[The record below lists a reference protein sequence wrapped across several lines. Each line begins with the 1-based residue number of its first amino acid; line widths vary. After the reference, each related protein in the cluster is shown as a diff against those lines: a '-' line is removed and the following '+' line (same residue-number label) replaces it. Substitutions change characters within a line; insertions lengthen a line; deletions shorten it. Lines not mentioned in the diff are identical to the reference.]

1 MDQLQS
7 TAAGNARPNPRWP
20 LAAGGFLT
28 IWVAYGLS
36 WIPGGALYSA
46 GPVAALAIA
55 YLVSVVVFFEPVQ
68 ADDVRSGFVPDLPQD
83 ELKDRLYALD
93 EANEVFGTSLSAADM
108 FRLVSSRIGEIF
120 EFETVCLLL
129 PDETGTALRISQADG
144 LNGSTFRDVE
154 VPVGNSLAGTALRSA
169 QIEIDNTLAGDTAG
183 IGEERLRG
191 FVSAVAIPL
200 SDGDKPFA
208 VLQLFTGKQIDQSSE
223 IVKVLQAVRDHVTP
237 IFRSSLAFE
246 RSLTNALTDAV
257 TGLPNERAFRMVLE
271 NHLAESARHREARPL
286 SVLTID
292 IRDFAAV
299 NTMLGHAAG
308 DRLLE
313 FAARRI
319 GESLRRMDFLA
330 RTVNDEFNIILP
342 TATEKVALEIIDRIK
357 RGFESA
363 EFDIGGGES
372 FSVALNI
379 GWASFWKDG
388 ETGDQ
393 LLRAA
398 HQRRRQAKSET
409 PQGVLWFP
417 KEYVH

>member
-1 MDQLQS
+1 ME
-7 TAAGNARPNPRWP
+7 
-20 LAAGGFLT
+20 
-28 IWVAYGLS
+28 
-36 WIPGGALYSA
+36 ALFA
-46 GPVAALAIA
+46 
-55 YLVSVVVFFEPVQ
+55 
-68 ADDVRSGFVPDLPQD
+68 
-83 ELKDRLYALD
+83 
-93 EANEVFGTSLSAADM
+93 TS
-108 FRLVSSRIGEIF
+108 RCQWEI
-120 EFETVCLLL
+120 
-129 PDETGTALRISQADG
+129 
-144 LNGSTFRDVE
+144 
-154 VPVGNSLAGTALRSA
+154 
-169 QIEIDNTLAGDTAG
+169 AGDTAG